1 MLMAIWTADGTVVTR
16 RVDGAAP
23 KGNEGTPH
31 RRRGRAVPDPGRE
44 GGAVIARALE
54 EEDRSR
60 DDLCGNQIS
69 GADNLTHW
77 LISTQVPTWKSMV
90 CLIQASFE
98 TPHLA

>member
-1 MLMAIWTADGTVVTR
+1 MRTGGR
-16 RVDGAAP
+16 RSQS
-23 KGNEGTPH
+23 
-31 RRRGRAVPDPGRE
+31 RRPVWKSNFRRP
-44 GGAVIARALE
+44 
-54 EEDRSR
+54 
-60 DDLCGNQIS
+60 IS